1 MFEKKKKDQNEIDY
15 WIANRK
21 TIKQNQ
27 REMLEL
33 VTTKNIITEVNVS
46 TN

>member
-1 MFEKKKKDQNEIDY
+1 MFEKIKDQNEIDY

-33 VTTKNIITEVNVS
+33 ITTKNIITEVNVS

>member
-1 MFEKKKKDQNEIDY
+1 MFEEKKDQNEIDY

-27 REMLEL
+27 TEMLEL
-33 VTTKNIITEVNVS
+33 VTTKNIITAVNVS